1 MANTPDIASVTA
13 LQEKIAQLEHEN
25 AVIKT
30 SEARF
35 RSIAATM
42 PGVIYQFS
50 VRGGVWT
57 VDYMS
62 DRIYDLMGVTA
73 TAIMANL
80 NAFVEKLHPEDLP
93 EFLASVGKVLETLAP
108 WHYQGRFI
116 KPSGEIGWWQGSSFP
131 TQDPTG
137 NIIFDGVIFDITER
151 HQLESSL
158 RQANEDLEI
167 KVQERTENLE
177 TTIAQLQVEI
187 NQKQETE
194 AALRISKNRFQ
205 RLATNLPGMIYQF
218 RLDPNGVPS
227 FPYVSSFA
235 KEIFEIDPEFIQ
247 QDANHIFGFV
257 HPEDIERLNA
267 AITESAQ
274 ALTPFNFAWRT
285 YTPSGKLKWIS
296 GTSRPER
303 QEDGSTVWDGLLTDI
318 TSKVAAETELRRFRQ
333 VVESSSD
340 AVGISDP
347 QGVHIYQNQAFSE
360 LYGYETPEEFRE
372 VGGIA
377 AAFTDAEVA
386 EDIIKTITAGH
397 SWIGEVEQKNRQGQ
411 LLQTFIRAFSI
422 RDDQGKMMGVV
433 GITTD
438 ISAQKEIEGALRQQE
453 SLFRGVFE
461 QAAVGIALVDLEW
474 NFLDVN
480 EGFCQI
486 VGYGKSELLHKG
498 VVDITYPEDIP
509 IKVQSRQS
517 LVSGEITH
525 YSLEKRFVRSDG
537 VLVWSN
543 VSISLVCDQKGNAKY
558 IIEVVEDISDRKLA
572 EAKLRDRVHQEAL
585 INQIGTQIRNSLELE
600 IILQTAVQAIYDL
613 LDVDSCISAWYSSQ
627 PSSWHIYKEAKRDF
641 LPSSLGIYPVDP
653 QAPTVQI
660 IQNQE
665 MIFANN
671 VANLPEGELRK
682 SLLASGYQAI
692 ISLPIK
698 TQSGKLGF
706 LSVIQFQ
713 KPHQWSDREIELL
726 SAVRDQLVIAINQ
739 GELYSQSQAAT
750 FKAEHQAQELE
761 QALQELGS
769 TQARMIQT
777 EKMSSLG
784 QLVAGVAH
792 EINNPV
798 NFIYGNLTYVNEYTD
813 NLLHLLELY
822 QQSYPQPVATIQE
835 EIEEIDLEFLL
846 GDLPKMIG
854 SMRMGADRIK
864 AIVASLRNFSRM
876 DEAEMK
882 DVDIHE
888 GIESTL
894 MILQSRIKAT
904 SDRPEVKITK
914 NYAPLPPV
922 DCYAGQLNQVF
933 MNILSNAL
941 DAMEED
947 DQQQTREDKKK
958 HPNTIHISTELI
970 NDNQVKIRIK
980 DNGTGIPEK
989 VRQRIFDPFFTTKSV
1004 GKGTG
1009 MGLAISYQIITE
1021 RHEGT
1026 LECFSEP
1033 GQGTEFVI
1041 QIPLKA
1047 REPLT

>member
-1 MANTPDIASVTA
+1 MATTPDIASLTV

-25 AVIKT
+25 ADIKT
-30 SEARF
+30 SEGRF

-62 DRIYDLMGVTA
+62 DRIYDIMGVSA
-73 TAIMANL
+73 AAVMANL
-80 NAFVEKLHPEDLP
+80 DAFVARLHPEDLP
-93 EFLASVGKVLETLAP
+93 DYLASVGKVLETSTP
-108 WHYQGRFI
+108 WHYEGRFM
-116 KPSGEIGWWQGSSFP
+116 KPNGEIGWWQGSSIP
-131 TQDPTG
+131 TQDHDG
-137 NIIFDGVIFDITER
+137 SLVFDGVLFDITER
-151 HQLESSL
+151 HQLEVSL
-158 RQANEDLEI
+158 RQANEELEI
-167 KVQERTENLE
+167 KVKERTENLE
-177 TTIAQLQVEI
+177 ITISQLQVEI
-187 NQKQETE
+187 HQRQKIE
-194 AALRISKNRFQ
+194 ADLREIEAKFQ
-205 RLATNLPGMIYQF
+205 RLANNLPGMIYQF
-218 RLDPNGVPS
+218 RLNPDGS
-227 FPYVSSFA
+227 SYFPYVSPFA
-235 KEIFEIDPEFIQ
+235 QELYEIDPKSIQ
-247 QDANHIFGFV
+247 QDASLTFNTA
-257 HPEDIERLNA
+257 HPEDLEQLSKS
-267 AITESAQ
+267 ITESAQ
-274 ALTPFNFAWRT
+274 TLQPWNCVWRIT
-285 YTPSGKLKWIS
+285 TPSGKLKWLRGS
-296 GTSRPER
+296 SRPE
-303 QEDGSTVWDGLLTDI
+303 QQADGSIIWDGLVTDVTSQLTSEI
-318 TSKVAAETELRRFRQ
+318 ELRRFRQ

-340 AVGISDP
+340 AVGISDL
-347 QGVHIYQNQAFSE
+347 QGVHFYQNQAFTE
-360 LYGYETPEEFRE
+360 LYGYATPEECRDA
-372 VGGIA
+372 GGISNS
-377 AAFTDAEVA
+377 FVDPEVVQDVI
-386 EDIIKTITAGH
+386 ETIASGY
-397 SWIGEVEQKNRQGQ
+397 SWNGEIEKRDKQGTV
-411 LLQTFIRAFSI
+411 LQVFLRAFPIKDS
-422 RDDQGKMMGVV
+422 QGEIIGMAR
-433 GITTD
+433 ITMD
-438 ISAQKEIEGALRQQE
+438 ISAQKEIENALRQQE
-453 SLFRGVFE
+453 ALFRGVFE
-461 QAAVGIALVDLEW
+461 QAAVGIALVDLDW

-517 LVSGEITH
+517 LVSGEIDY

-543 VSISLVCDQKGNAKY
+543 VSISLVCDEKGNAKY

-572 EAKLRDRVHQEAL
+572 EEKLRERVHQEAL

-600 IILQTAVQAIYDL
+600 VILQNAVQAIYEL

-627 PSSWHIYKEAKRDF
+627 PSSWHIYKEAKRDIF
-641 LPSSLGIYPVDP
+641 PSSLGIYPIDP

-671 VANLPEGELRK
+671 VANLPEGGLRED
-682 SLLASGYQAI
+682 LLGVGYQAL

-726 SAVRDQLVIAINQ
+726 TAVRDQLIIAINQ

-822 QQSYPQPVATIQE
+822 QQFYPQPVAAIQE

-864 AIVASLRNFSRM
+864 AIVSSLRNFSRM

-904 SDRPEVKITK
+904 SDRPEVGITK

-941 DAMEED
+941 DAMEEA
-947 DQQQTREDKKK
+947 DQQRTQEDKKK
-958 HPNTIHISTELI
+958 YPNTIHISTELF
-970 NDNQVKIRIK
+970 NANQVKISIK

-1009 MGLAISYQIITE
+1009 MGLAISYQIVSE

-1041 QIPLKA
+1041 QIPLQAK
-1047 REPLT
+1047 EPL